1 MTRFHPKD
9 LKEGMVLARSIVG
22 EDGRI
27 LLKGG
32 IRLRCSYIE
41 RLRRLDIP
49 AVYIL
54 DPGEKYVPSEI
65 VPERVRAHAV
75 QQVKEAFEA
84 VAIGR
89 PFCVHAI
96 EETVDRLLDE
106 ILATRSPIL
115 GLEEI
120 RAQDA
125 YTYRHSVNVCVISLL
140 LGITL
145 GLSMGQLRELGVGAL
160 LHDIGKVHV
169 PPEILRKTG
178 PLSQEETDL
187 MRRHTKWGY
196 DHLRAYP
203 DLSILSARV
212 AWQHHER
219 LDGSGYPLGVR
230 ADRIHL
236 YSRLVMVA
244 DVYDAMT
251 SERPYRA
258 GLDPL
263 DVLRHLQRL
272 SGQLFAS
279 DVVDALAQVVSPY
292 PRGARVLLNTG
303 EVAKVIEVNPALL
316 ERPRVRILETSRPD
330 RLSVPFEIDLQRDL
344 SRSICK
350 VIHE

>member
-1 MTRFHPKD
+1 M
-9 LKEGMVLARSIVG
+9 LARSIVG

-65 VPERVRAHAV
+65 VPERAHAV

-89 PFCVHAI
+89 PSVARDRGDGRPPSRRDLGNTFSDPRI
-96 EETVDRLLDE
+96 EEIALKMRTRTG
-106 ILATRSPIL
+106 TRSTCASSRCCSASPRIFH
-115 GLEEI
+115 GP
-120 RAQDA
+120 AA
-125 YTYRHSVNVCVISLL
+125 
-140 LGITL
+140 GA
-145 GLSMGQLRELGVGAL
+145 GVGAL

-236 YSRLVMVA
+236 YSPRDGGRCVRRH
-244 DVYDAMT
+244 DV
-251 SERPYRA
+251 RA
-258 GLDPL
+258 ALPCGARSL

-279 DVVDALAQVVSPY
+279 DVVDALAQVVI
-292 PRGARVLLNTG
+292 RIHARVLLNTG

-330 RLSVPFEIDLQRDL
+330 RLSVPFEMILQRDL